1 MRAWSAARLSWLHRR
16 RKKYSPSKTPGI
28 FVKFVKD
35 KSGQL
40 ANRMILLGEDGAP
53 GTIRTPDPQIDVAVR
68 FRGVGI
74 ARPNG
79 AEGLRRASLRS
90 LAVEPPDYAAG
101 AFFAAAQVVF
111 KLQMRGSADT

>member
-1 MRAWSAARLSWLHRR
+1 MRR
-16 RKKYSPSKTPGI
+16 RRPQLGELSSHPAKSGLNQSSPENASLECCAAIVATPETQKIFPSKTPGI

-79 AEGLRRASLRS
+79 
-90 LAVEPPDYAAG
+90 P
-101 AFFAAAQVVF
+101 
-111 KLQMRGSADT
+111 KGSVAPA

>member
-1 MRAWSAARLSWLHRR
+1 
-16 RKKYSPSKTPGI
+16 
-28 FVKFVKD
+28 
-35 KSGQL
+35 
-40 ANRMILLGEDGAP
+40 MILLGEDGAP